1 MRLAVFLCL
10 CLCLAPFLSAIEV
23 QADSLDGSVYF
34 AEFQTAPYDW
44 YSEDG
49 DPLLELDAA
58 RILLED
64 LEIEGLG
71 DWRLPEED
79 ELLQMFENRH
89 ELPGL
94 TVPGFYWSADQLSAG
109 MRIIDFFSGYK
120 AESRPGDRHR
130 VRPVRSVPQ
139 D

>member
-1 MRLAVFLCL
+1 MKIAVVMCL
-10 CLCLAPFLSAIEV
+10 CLCQSLCLSALDASE
-23 QADSLDGSVYF
+23 DELDGSVYF
-34 AEFQTAPYDW
+34 DYFQSAPYDW

-49 DPLLELDAA
+49 DPLLELESA
-58 RILLED
+58 LSQ
-64 LEIEGLG
+64 LEILEIGGLG

-89 ELPGL
+89 ELSGL
-94 TVPGFYWSADQLSAG
+94 TVPGFYWSASRLSVG
-109 MRIIDFFSGYK
+109 MRVVDFFSGYK

-130 VRPVRSVPQ
+130 VRPVRSLTQ